1 MSAYNFEDF
10 EEFDDEEF
18 DDGELDGGEFED
30 IDDEVAADGNRLV
43 GARPRTVLEY
53 VTTSIAD
60 NPDEVYV
67 EMIED
72 RRGIVFELHVDP
84 DDMGRIIGRRGRV
97 ANAIRTLVRSA
108 ARLDGTSAT
117 VDIVD

>member
-10 EEFDDEEF
+10 EEFDDEE
-18 DDGELDGGEFED
+18 EFEED
-30 IDDEVAADGNRLV
+30 SVDFEDEIAADGNRLI
-43 GARPRTVLEY
+43 GARPRAVLEY
-53 VTTSIAD
+53 ITTSIAD
-60 NPDEVYV
+60 HPDEVDI

-84 DDMGRIIGRRGRV
+84 EDMGRIIGRRGRV

>member
-10 EEFDDEEF
+10 EEFDEEEF
-18 DDGELDGGEFED
+18 VEDDFNEADDDYE
-30 IDDEVAADGNRLV
+30 DEVAADGNRLV
-43 GARPRTVLEY
+43 GARPRAVLEY
-53 VTTSIAD
+53 VSTSIAD
-60 NPDEVYV
+60 HPDEVEV

-72 RRGIVFELHVDP
+72 RRGIVFELHVDQ

-97 ANAIRTLVRSA
+97 ANAIRTLVRTA

>member
-10 EEFDDEEF
+10 EEFNDEEF
-18 DDGELDGGEFED
+18 EDDEYEEADEDFE
-30 IDDEVAADGNRLV
+30 DEVAADGNRLV
-43 GARPRTVLEY
+43 GVRPRAVLEY
-53 VTTSIAD
+53 VSTSIAD
-60 NPDEVYV
+60 NPDEVDV

-97 ANAIRTLVRSA
+97 ANAIRTLVRTA